1 MNDIGTIDPHINYK
15 LDKPDVTELNVR
27 LNTASVLLQ
36 ELAGLIKRKYEADVA
51 YAYDGSNENYNPIKE
66 KSYDLNNK
74 ENRCNLCDVAN
85 IVYIDNLNRNS
96 NMSSELDQLNRV
108 LYTLESLLGVKY
120 E

>member
-1 MNDIGTIDPHINYK
+1 MNDGIGTIEPQII
-15 LDKPDVTELNVR
+15 DKPDIGEINVR

-36 ELAGLIKRKYEADVA
+36 ELSSLIKRKYEADVA
-51 YAYDGSNENYNPIKE
+51 YVYDGSSENYNPIKE

-85 IVYIDNLNRNS
+85 IVYIDTLNRNTD
-96 NMSSELDQLNRV
+96 MSSGLDQLNRA
-108 LYTLESLLGVKY
+108 LCTLESLLGVKY